1 MSDSAL
7 KLSHIFWE
15 AGAAFGKL
23 SELTRDMH
31 NLNDNQTRWNEE
43 EVEMLRACVHR
54 FAIDLHQLSLHI
66 KSKTIEQIKRTLR
79 KKAFEDAGIP
89 LPETNAPS
97 ESEPEPASTASTEP
111 SDFSSESERW
121 TGSSEEEE
129 ASS

>member
-23 SELTRDMH
+23 SELTRDFH
-31 NLNDNQTRWNEE
+31 NMNDSQSSCKWNEE

-54 FAIDLHQLSLHI
+54 FALDLHQLSVHI
-66 KSKTIEQIKRTLR
+66 KNKTIEQIKRTLR

-89 LPETNAPS
+89 LREASGP
-97 ESEPEPASTASTEP
+97 PEPPSASCTES
-111 SDFSSESERW
+111 SDVSSDPESW
-121 TGSSEEEE
+121 TGTTEEE